1 MQLHSRGCGCAE
13 DVLKGRQF
21 GFILRRQLWFLL
33 LEDRQRKDIS
43 ETHNSHTFI
52 YKDSVEYSAL
62 NLDLIVCSEIMEM
75 ISGGTLS
82 YDS

>member
-75 ISGGTLS
+75 ISGGALS